1 MLVFLY
7 NFIVFYTIVMLEVQ
21 IINILILAV
30 ILALSI
36 GLHEYAHARASNALG
51 DPTPKLQGRLTPN
64 PLAHIDPIGFLLIF
78 IIHFGRWKPVQINPH
93 YYKNPQK
100 DELLVALAGPLSNI
114 LIALLWC
121 VFLRGSSWATQNVG
135 SSLVWV
141 KRFIVFWT
149 QFVYL
154 NIWLALFNL
163 LPLPPLD
170 GRKIVKFFIRD
181 AAIQL
186 EYTLASNPYYLL
198 IIFYILSIFWLFNFI
213 SAWTREIGWWII
225 TFGAYSW

>member
-1 MLVFLY
+1 MLDFD
-7 NFIVFYTIVMLEVQ
+7 IV
-21 IINILILAV
+21 NILILAV

-36 GLHEYAHARASNALG
+36 GLHEYAHAWASNALW

-64 PLAHIDPIGFLLIF
+64 PLAHLDPIGFLLIF
-78 IIHFGRWKPVQINPH
+78 VIHFGRWKPVQIDPH
-93 YYKNPQK
+93 YYKKPQR
-100 DELLVALAGPLSNI
+100 DELLVALAWPCSNI
-114 LIALLWC
+114 LMALLWC
-121 VFLRGSSWATQNVG
+121 VFLRGMSWATQNIG
-135 SSLVWV
+135 PSLVWV
-141 KRFIVFWT
+141 KRFILFWT

-198 IIFYILSIFWLFNFI
+198 ILFYILNIFWLFNFI
-213 SAWTREIGWWII
+213 SIWTRGIGWWLI
-225 TFGAYSW
+225 TFGTS